1 MALAADQ
8 RSMREWLDSYS
19 QDHQHPINR
28 LLHWICVP
36 LIVWSALALLWTVP
50 VPTSLLRPGAYAVF
64 AIVLAFAWYWKRSH
78 RLGTA
83 LLIALAILA
92 LICAW
97 VFAPLGPAR
106 MRWLALGVF
115 VVAWIGQFIGHL
127 FEGRRPSFFTDLAY
141 LLVGPAWLM
150 DKLLNRIG
158 LKEKP

>member
-19 QDHQHPINR
+19 QDHQHPTNR

-50 VPTSLLRPGAYAVF
+50 VPASLLRPGAYAVF

-78 RLGTA
+78 RLGAA
-83 LLIALAILA
+83 LLIALAMLA
-92 LICAW
+92 LVCAW
-97 VFAPLGPAR
+97 VFASLGSSH

-115 VVAWIGQFIGHL
+115 AVAWVGQFIGHL

>member
-8 RSMREWLDSYS
+8 RSMRDWLNSYS

-36 LIVWSALALLWTVP
+36 LIVWSALALLWTAP
-50 VPTSLLRPGAYAVF
+50 VPASLLRSGAYAVF

-78 RLGTA
+78 RLGAA

-92 LICAW
+92 LLCAW
-97 VFAPLGPAR
+97 VSDSLGPTH

-115 VVAWIGQFIGHL
+115 AIAWVGQFIGHL